1 MEAVV
6 ALRLLTIH
14 ILAALLLV
22 LPSFPLA
29 EGPWPLSVQA
39 AHRSTDA
46 HAEGPSIH
54 PRKYYL
60 GKYGAH
66 CIRNLTEF
74 VASEDAAER
83 LACFSGRG
91 VRVAL
96 LETGLCAGIAER
108 SRNSVTCTSV
118 VPGVACEDA
127 GCAHGTRSVS
137 VLAGQLSVSAPLP
150 REPLEET
157 AWRNRET
164 HLALADQ
171 YIGLAPDSTVRVLR
185 IFDRQGRT
193 NRRHLARALDLLLRE
208 AEDGE
213 AGRLHSAWNTSSAH
227 IRRRDETVDVI
238 SLSYGSKDYHSSPQ
252 VQDRLYRLMH
262 EHGVIVVA
270 AAGNDGA
277 RFGSVR
283 SPADMPGV
291 LAVGALR
298 MEWHGRSAQ
307 TTQASRTLGD
317 LASSLAAGGGHK
329 SVAHFSGRGPTTWEL
344 PFGAG
349 RAKPDLVALGQH
361 VWAVQGVSAAA
372 FSAAAPRAR
381 SASPALQLRSASGT
395 SIAAPIV
402 AGVVALCL
410 EAAWSSTSAVA
421 LAQNMTGGGSF
432 LDVRQNRLARV
443 SDSLRVREVILRTAV
458 PLGEAAASLPPWP
471 HSAPTTPLHSD
482 SSSTASEAHPRRVLA
497 GVPLLKLYAGYLR
510 LSRVSILS
518 QGAGEV
524 QPLRALHAIVAKAA
538 ASSAIDAPEA
548 LRNCASFAIPTCS
561 CQPPHDPDG
570 KAHGDSPLPG
580 RSGMSLDAPPAA
592 YWWPF
597 SDQAVYPGATPI
609 RARVTL
615 PLQQV
620 AKVHVE
626 GCEEPPPCGLD
637 KPDAASELDGT
648 ERLSARIMHT
658 QQRWIHHLLRVATEL
673 TVVASR
679 SQTRANVVEQLSP
692 PPTSFSLSV
701 AVSSPASA
709 HTHLCYDV
717 ARETVAVW
725 RKKGKSSPASEKDA
739 AAGRRSA
746 DGDDGHDKQ
755 HSRDGAQVPADHDRC
770 VPLFHLFRALSVEGA
785 LHIFTGSSSSQP
797 ALTVPFAVRVV
808 EPPPRVQRVL
818 IDTSLDCFNPTT
830 ATSNFTI
837 ATSIAASHSPPLWP
851 PAERTSN
858 VSRTAQRAPAGTL
871 AHIGTLIIVDPERPL
886 TRGMRRLLTRAVLG
900 GGADRSADGL
910 NVLLVT
916 DWYSADLAA
925 QLHWA
930 RDESLYDA
938 ERFSHIN
945 GTDATDEV
953 AGADGDRDAVRDL
966 RALRQSENGST
977 RGLAGSSHVPSWN
990 RWLSEVTVASGSAAN
1005 SSDCDGAAPLGSEGL
1020 LDGTSELP
1028 FELSESI
1035 VIDGAVLVDAAAPR
1049 RRSEPEGNAFAS
1061 HGGTVTSAKVVALRS
1076 LGQLCA
1082 AGVLRWRLPAQA
1094 AVQRQAGRATAVG
1107 ASKGVR
1113 EPNVYPSG
1121 NGTCST
1127 GDASNTSAMPST
1139 QEGEAVICN
1148 VMPSWAQQQRRLVKR
1163 TVVSTRDGSA
1173 PAAVVED
1180 GWEDV
1185 PVANG
1190 DGRLVRIGGLE
1201 AAEVSTMA
1209 PAATGASDATQS
1221 LTHGVLGFLTL
1232 PPSSTLVSTVSA
1244 NRFRPGRIAIFTDS
1258 DCLSA
1263 SDHHAQ
1269 AALDELEALLYP
1281 PSASPSL
1288 PVTTCATWDCFSRT
1302 PDGQRLLQAE
1312 SAQSSVCVEV
1322 VKELLLWLHTGN
1334 LHRWRDSAQLQCEA
1348 RTWARAR
1355 HRSTA
1360 DTTPGAGSVL
1370 EPKAGEDS
1378 VEGDRETANF
1388 DELLGTAPER
1398 AHVGEVVWRLWASL
1412 VESTERDAASFLVEG
1427 PKEGTRFQG
1436 DYAAHQESAA
1446 ANVMRALMVKY
1457 HGDWRAHL
1465 LDHNVSPPSTG
1476 AAGDSYSQS
1485 LRPARGRRSG
1495 IATVQQ
1501 PEQHISLIESLLPL
1515 CGMLNA
1521 LRWLQHPMVLGQL
1534 MVSAALSTLER
1545 GTDEVDSHYRK
1556 GATTIRSSRQ
1566 TSSLLSRVAHSV
1578 GAVVAKVNR
1587 LRQPPSREA
1596 HSPSG
1601 LAEGLLSSSSSA
1613 KPPVLA
1619 SGAILRDLAFFTQAS
1634 EVSFFCT
1641 GPLLCAQVF
1650 GVAPGD
1656 VFEVGG
1662 GRAVTSSSGV
1672 DAEAGSRIAG
1682 EAIVVVGTRSGRLW
1696 VWAYGDEAARVLR
1709 VPSSTTPAILSSA
1722 AEVRAALVEHYQ
1734 LRQLAHPSHRQ
1745 CSAGGGKAREQDAEA
1760 ELVRTVREAFQ
1771 SLCAR
1776 AHEEV
1781 QRLYTPDQLAF
1792 LQRAPDLY
1800 AAVTKRVD
1808 WVASS
1813 SDAVSLAVGV
1823 NSEPQRQQPDH
1834 PPEMSSSVLP
1844 RSIYSDIARHAQH
1857 ATAVVLLAPRV
1868 SLVTGAVGWVGEGD
1882 VVLAESLGGQGGCS
1896 EASLSVSV
1904 VI

>member
-1 MEAVV
+1 MMEAVV

-14 ILAALLLV
+14 VLAALLLV
-22 LPSFPLA
+22 LWSLPLA

-39 AHRSTDA
+39 ARRSTDA
-46 HAEGPSIH
+46 HAERPSIH

-60 GKYGAH
+60 GKYGTR
-66 CIRNLTEF
+66 CIRNLTGL
-74 VASEDAAER
+74 VVSEDAAER

-91 VRVAL
+91 VRVAVL
-96 LETGLCAGIAER
+96 DTGLCAGITES

-137 VLAGQLSVSAPLP
+137 VLAGQLSVSTPLP
-150 REPLEET
+150 RESLKET

-171 YIGLAPDSTVRVLR
+171 FIGLAPDSTVRVLR

-213 AGRLHSAWNTSSAH
+213 AGRLHSTWNTSSAH

-270 AAGNDGA
+270 AAGNDGV

-291 LAVGALR
+291 LAIGALR
-298 MEWHGRSAQ
+298 VERHSRSAQ
-307 TTQASRTLGD
+307 TTQASRTLGN
-317 LASSLAAGGGHK
+317 LAGSLAAGGGHK

-381 SASPALQLRSASGT
+381 SASSALQLRSASGT

-421 LAQNMTGGGSF
+421 SAQNITGGGSV
-432 LDVRQNRLARV
+432 LDVRQNRLSRV
-443 SDSLRVREVILRTAV
+443 SHSLRVREAILRTAV
-458 PLGEAAASLPPWP
+458 PLEEAAASLPPWP
-471 HSAPTTPLHSD
+471 RPAPTTPLHSD
-482 SSSTASEAHPRRVLA
+482 SSSTASAAHPRRVLA
-497 GVPLLKLYAGYLR
+497 GVPLLELYAGYLR

-548 LRNCASFAIPTCS
+548 LRSCASFAIPTCVRIGYRIPRCSSNSGDMSTSQS

-580 RSGMSLDAPPAA
+580 RPGMSRAAPPAA

-597 SDQAVYPGATPI
+597 SDQAVYPGATPVLLNI
-609 RARVTL
+609 SLHLCPPSSSAATDQGARDAAAAASGEAARRGSTTHDHVTYVITKVSGRLRAREGHPSRNSSHQNDACPLLLFEGAENRHRVGSTSPTRLLNLTARSASPPAACTDGEVVGGEATVTG
-615 PLQQV
+615 PRHTQAGV
-620 AKVHVE
+620 CSFAKRR
-626 GCEEPPPCGLD
+626 
-637 KPDAASELDGT
+637 S
-648 ERLSARIMHT
+648 T
-658 QQRWIHHLLRVATEL
+658 QQRWMQHLLRVATEL

-679 SQTRANVVEQLSP
+679 SPTRANVVEQLSP

-725 RKKGKSSPASEKDA
+725 RKKGKRSPPSVKGA
-739 AAGRRSA
+739 AASWRSA
-746 DGDDGHDKQ
+746 DNNDGHDKQ
-755 HSRDGAQVPADHDRC
+755 HTKDGAQVPADRDRC
-770 VPLFHLFRALSVEGA
+770 VPLFHLFRMLSVEGA
-785 LHIFTGSSSSQP
+785 LHIFTGGSSSQP
-797 ALTVPFAVRVV
+797 TLTVPFAVCVV

-818 IDTSLDCFNPTT
+818 IDTSLDWFNPTT
-830 ATSNFTI
+830 ATSNLFIAGDDPHESDTDGVDAALRRGRQRQRHERAYAEASGGDHPYTNLALLYLYLRHTLGMAVETFPLLHMSTI
-837 ATSIAASHSPPLWP
+837 TTSIAANGSSPLWP
-851 PAERTSN
+851 PAEHTFNASHA
-858 VSRTAQRAPAGTL
+858 AQRAPAGAL
-871 AHIGTLIIVDPERPL
+871 AHVGTLIIVDPERPL
-886 TRGMRRLLTRAVLG
+886 THGMRRLLTRAVLG

-910 NVLLVT
+910 DVLLVT

-930 RDESLYDA
+930 RDKSLDNA
-938 ERFSHIN
+938 ERSSRIS
-945 GTDATDEV
+945 GTDAADEV
-953 AGADGDRDAVRDL
+953 AGVDGDRDAVREL
-966 RALRQSENGST
+966 RALRQLENGST

-1005 SSDCDGAAPLGSEGL
+1005 SNDCDGAAPLGSEGL
-1020 LDGTSELP
+1020 LDGKSELP
-1028 FELSESI
+1028 FELSENI
-1035 VIDGAVLVDAAAPR
+1035 VIDGVVVVDAAAPTG
-1049 RRSEPEGNAFAS
+1049 RSEPGGNASAS
-1061 HGGTVTSAKVVALRS
+1061 HGGTITSAKVVALRS
-1076 LGQLCA
+1076 LGQLNA

-1094 AVQRQAGRATAVG
+1094 AAQRQAGRAAAVG
-1107 ASKGVR
+1107 ASKGVH
-1113 EPNVYPSG
+1113 ESNVHSSG
-1121 NGTCST
+1121 HGTCRI
-1127 GDASNTSAMPST
+1127 GHASNTSVVPST

-1148 VMPSWAQQQRRLVKR
+1148 VMPGWVQQQRRLVKR
-1163 TVVSTRDGSA
+1163 TIVSTRDSSA

-1185 PVANG
+1185 PVAKG
-1190 DGRLVRIGGLE
+1190 DERLVRIGGLE
-1201 AAEVSTMA
+1201 AVDVSTVA
-1209 PAATGASDATQS
+1209 PAATDASEAIQS

-1232 PPSSTLVSTVSA
+1232 PPSSTHVVTASA

-1258 DCLSA
+1258 DCLST
-1263 SDHHAQ
+1263 SNHHAQ

-1281 PSASPSL
+1281 PSTSPSS
-1288 PVTTCATWDCFSRT
+1288 PVTTCATWDCLART

-1334 LHRWRDSAQLQCEA
+1334 LHRWWDSAQLQCEA
-1348 RTWARAR
+1348 RRWARAR

-1360 DTTPGAGSVL
+1360 DTTPGA
-1370 EPKAGEDS
+1370 DS
-1378 VEGDRETANF
+1378 VGVDRKAANF
-1388 DELLGTAPER
+1388 DEVLGTAPER
-1398 AHVGEVVWRLWASL
+1398 AHVGEVVGRLWASL

-1427 PKEGTRFQG
+1427 PEDETRFQR
-1436 DYAAHQESAA
+1436 DYAAHQERTA
-1446 ANVMRALMVKY
+1446 ANVMRALMVNY

-1465 LDHNVSPPSTG
+1465 LDHNVSLSSTG
-1476 AAGDSYSQS
+1476 AAGDSFSQS
-1485 LRPARGRRSG
+1485 LRPASGRRSG
-1495 IATVQQ
+1495 IATAQQ
-1501 PEQHISLIESLLPL
+1501 PEEHVSLIESLLPL
-1515 CGMLNA
+1515 RGMLNA

-1534 MVSAALSTLER
+1534 MVSAA
-1545 GTDEVDSHYRK
+1545 V
-1556 GATTIRSSRQ
+1556 
-1566 TSSLLSRVAHSV
+1566 VMSV
-1578 GAVVAKVNR
+1578 W
-1587 LRQPPSREA
+1587 
-1596 HSPSG
+1596 
-1601 LAEGLLSSSSSA
+1601 
-1613 KPPVLA
+1613 
-1619 SGAILRDLAFFTQAS
+1619 
-1634 EVSFFCT
+1634 
-1641 GPLLCAQVF
+1641 LC
-1650 GVAPGD
+1650 
-1656 VFEVGG
+1656 
-1662 GRAVTSSSGV
+1662 R
-1672 DAEAGSRIAG
+1672 
-1682 EAIVVVGTRSGRLW
+1682 
-1696 VWAYGDEAARVLR
+1696 
-1709 VPSSTTPAILSSA
+1709 
-1722 AEVRAALVEHYQ
+1722 
-1734 LRQLAHPSHRQ
+1734 
-1745 CSAGGGKAREQDAEA
+1745 AGG
-1760 ELVRTVREAFQ
+1760 
-1771 SLCAR
+1771 
-1776 AHEEV
+1776 
-1781 QRLYTPDQLAF
+1781 
-1792 LQRAPDLY
+1792 
-1800 AAVTKRVD
+1800 
-1808 WVASS
+1808 
-1813 SDAVSLAVGV
+1813 
-1823 NSEPQRQQPDH
+1823 
-1834 PPEMSSSVLP
+1834 
-1844 RSIYSDIARHAQH
+1844 
-1857 ATAVVLLAPRV
+1857 
-1868 SLVTGAVGWVGEGD
+1868 
-1882 VVLAESLGGQGGCS
+1882 
-1896 EASLSVSV
+1896 
-1904 VI
+1904 

>member
-137 VLAGQLSVSAPLP
+137 VLAGQLTVSAPLP

-548 LRNCASFAIPTCS
+548 LRNCASFAIPTCVRIGYRIPRCSNSNSSSSSSSGDMSTPQS

-597 SDQAVYPGATPI
+597 SDQAVYPGATPVLLNI
-609 RARVTL
+609 SLHLCPPSSPAAADQGTRDAAAAASGKGARRGSTTHIHVTHVITKVSGHVRAREGHPSRNSSHQCDAC
-615 PLQQV
+615 PLLFEGAKSRHRAGSTSPTRLLNLTARSASPRASCSDGEV
-620 AKVHVE
+620 AGE
-626 GCEEPPPCGLD
+626 GATVMGPRHTQTAVCSSV
-637 KPDAASELDGT
+637 KRWS
-648 ERLSARIMHT
+648 T

-830 ATSNFTI
+830 ATSNLFIAGDDPHESDAGGAGAALRRGRQRQRHERAYAEASGGDHPFTNLALLYLYLRHTLGMAVETFPLLHMSTI

-1534 MVSAALSTLER
+1534 MVSAA
-1545 GTDEVDSHYRK
+1545 V
-1556 GATTIRSSRQ
+1556 
-1566 TSSLLSRVAHSV
+1566 VMSV
-1578 GAVVAKVNR
+1578 W
-1587 LRQPPSREA
+1587 
-1596 HSPSG
+1596 
-1601 LAEGLLSSSSSA
+1601 
-1613 KPPVLA
+1613 
-1619 SGAILRDLAFFTQAS
+1619 
-1634 EVSFFCT
+1634 
-1641 GPLLCAQVF
+1641 LCRA
-1650 GVAPGD
+1650 
-1656 VFEVGG
+1656 GG
-1662 GRAVTSSSGV
+1662 GRWRG
-1672 DAEAGSRIAG
+1672 
-1682 EAIVVVGTRSGRLW
+1682 
-1696 VWAYGDEAARVLR
+1696 
-1709 VPSSTTPAILSSA
+1709 
-1722 AEVRAALVEHYQ
+1722 
-1734 LRQLAHPSHRQ
+1734 
-1745 CSAGGGKAREQDAEA
+1745 
-1760 ELVRTVREAFQ
+1760 
-1771 SLCAR
+1771 
-1776 AHEEV
+1776 
-1781 QRLYTPDQLAF
+1781 
-1792 LQRAPDLY
+1792 QRA
-1800 AAVTKRVD
+1800 
-1808 WVASS
+1808 
-1813 SDAVSLAVGV
+1813 
-1823 NSEPQRQQPDH
+1823 
-1834 PPEMSSSVLP
+1834 
-1844 RSIYSDIARHAQH
+1844 
-1857 ATAVVLLAPRV
+1857 
-1868 SLVTGAVGWVGEGD
+1868 
-1882 VVLAESLGGQGGCS
+1882 
-1896 EASLSVSV
+1896 
-1904 VI
+1904 